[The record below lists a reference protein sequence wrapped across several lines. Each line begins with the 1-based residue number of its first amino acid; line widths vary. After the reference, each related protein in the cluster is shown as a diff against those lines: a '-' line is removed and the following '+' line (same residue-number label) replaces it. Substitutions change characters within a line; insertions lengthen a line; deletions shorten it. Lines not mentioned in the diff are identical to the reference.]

1 MPSLVRRQPESMN
14 SHTKILSMADNIL
27 ASLSAA
33 IICVDHELK
42 LRFINQSAEVLLEV
56 SGTRYCGHPI
66 SEFMGDT
73 DELEPILYDALQTGQ
88 PYTRRRSQINLPSGH
103 TINVDYSITPISENE
118 WPQLLIELYPLDR
131 YLRIDR
137 DEALRDHQEI
147 TRQMLKGLA
156 HEIKNPLGG
165 IRGSAQLLA
174 RELDDEHKREY
185 TDIIIGETDRL
196 TALVDRL
203 LGPRNLPEPLDT
215 NIHELLERACRLI
228 ELESEGAITMKR
240 DYDPSIPEIYLDR
253 ELMLQA
259 FLNIV
264 RNAMQCL
271 ASTPDPC
278 ISIVTRVERQF
289 TIGTVRHRTVILIDI
304 IDNGPGIP
312 DKLQDHLFYPMIS
325 GRPDGTGLGLSLA
338 QSIIHQHSGLIEVE
352 SSPGRTDFTIIIP
365 LEQQTT

>member
-1 MPSLVRRQPESMN
+1 MN
-14 SHTKILSMADNIL
+14 LQTNIIPMADNIL

-33 IICVDHELK
+33 IVCVDHQLCV
-42 LRFINQSAEVLLEV
+42 RFINQSAEVLLEA
-56 SGTRYCGHPI
+56 SGNRSFGQPLA
-66 SEFMGDT
+66 SLMADT
-73 DELEPILYDALQTGQ
+73 SELEPILYDALQTGQ
-88 PYTRRRSQINLPSGH
+88 PYTRRRGKIDLPSGH

-147 TRQMLKGLA
+147 TRQMIRGLA

-174 RELDDEHKREY
+174 RELGDGDQREF
-185 TDIIIGETDRL
+185 TDIIISEADRL

-203 LGPRNLPEPLDT
+203 LGPKNAPEPVYT
-215 NIHELLERACRLI
+215 NVHELLERACRLI
-228 ELESEGAITMKR
+228 ELESEGSITIHR
-240 DYDPSIPEIYLDR
+240 DYDPSIPEIYIDR

-259 FLNIV
+259 FLNIT

-271 ASTPDPC
+271 VETPDPS
-278 ISIVTRVERQF
+278 ITIVTRVERQF
-289 TIGTVRHRTVILIDI
+289 TIGSVRHRTVMMIDI

-312 DKLQDHLFYPMIS
+312 DGLKDHLFYPMIS

-338 QSIIHQHSGLIEVE
+338 QSIIHQHHGLIEVE
-352 SSPGRTDFTIIIP
+352 SSPGKTDFTIIIP
-365 LEQQTT
+365 LEQQ

>member
-1 MPSLVRRQPESMN
+1 
-14 SHTKILSMADNIL
+14 MADNIL

-33 IICVDHELK
+33 ILCVDHELRLK
-42 LRFINQSAEVLLEV
+42 FINQSAEVLLEI
-56 SGTRYCGHPI
+56 SGTRYCGHPV
-66 SEFMGDT
+66 SEIIANT
-73 DELEPILYDALQTGQ
+73 AELEPILYDALQTGQ
-88 PYTRRRSQINLPSGH
+88 PYTRRRSRIDLPSGH
-103 TINVDYSITPISENE
+103 TINVDYSVTPISEDE

-147 TRQMLKGLA
+147 TRQMVRGLA

-174 RELDDEHKREY
+174 KELEDGDQREY
-185 TDIIIGETDRL
+185 TDIIISEADRL

-203 LGPRNLPEPLDT
+203 LGPKSAPEPSAT
-215 NIHELLERACRLI
+215 NVHELLERACRLI
-228 ELESEGAITMKR
+228 ELESEGSIRVER
-240 DYDPSIPEIYLDR
+240 DYDPSIPELYIDR
-253 ELMLQA
+253 ELMQQA
-259 FLNIV
+259 FLNIA

-271 ASTPDPC
+271 ADTEEPT

-289 TIGTVRHRTVILIDI
+289 TIGTTRYRTVIMVDI

-312 DKLQDHLFYPMIS
+312 ESLADHLFYPMIS

-338 QSIIHQHSGLIEVE
+338 QSIIHQHSGLIEVASE
-352 SSPGRTDFTIIIP
+352 PGRTDFTIIIP
-365 LEQQTT
+365 LEQQ